1 MELQASVI
9 IPTFNQSRRLRRCIN
24 GVLNQSI
31 SRKNYEVI
39 VVNDGSVDDTDIV
52 LNKFKSEHGIIY
64 VKNKVNSGLST
75 TRNKGINIAKSDIL
89 IFIDSDIIVDF
100 YFIEKNLK
108 YHEKF
113 NQDSL
118 AIIGNLSTAPE
129 YIDGSNFS
137 KYVESRNLGSRSK
150 RDKKHLNY
158 LNLPC
163 RYFSG
168 GLCSVK
174 KISMLDAGAYNI
186 KYRFWGSEDVDMG
199 YRLKKIGVKF
209 VFRHDV
215 KGIHHDDVRLQR
227 FKEKKIENAREG
239 IPFLIANHP
248 DYLKDTPRGYLH
260 PFDILNENL
269 IVTIKKVVLR
279 IILNPFFIYIIESL
293 MVLTDKIPIFYFHT
307 FYKYL
312 EAGWYLKGINEKNF
326 GFRKVEYIPEDSI

>member
-137 KYVESRNLGSRSK
+137 KYVES
-150 RDKKHLNY
+150 KK
-158 LNLPC
+158 
-163 RYFSG
+163 F
-168 GLCSVK
+168 
-174 KISMLDAGAYNI
+174 
-186 KYRFWGSEDVDMG
+186 RF
-199 YRLKKIGVKF
+199 
-209 VFRHDV
+209 
-215 KGIHHDDVRLQR
+215 Q
-227 FKEKKIENAREG
+227 
-239 IPFLIANHP
+239 
-248 DYLKDTPRGYLH
+248 
-260 PFDILNENL
+260 
-269 IVTIKKVVLR
+269 IKKR
-279 IILNPFFIYIIESL
+279 
-293 MVLTDKIPIFYFHT
+293 
-307 FYKYL
+307 
-312 EAGWYLKGINEKNF
+312 
-326 GFRKVEYIPEDSI
+326 